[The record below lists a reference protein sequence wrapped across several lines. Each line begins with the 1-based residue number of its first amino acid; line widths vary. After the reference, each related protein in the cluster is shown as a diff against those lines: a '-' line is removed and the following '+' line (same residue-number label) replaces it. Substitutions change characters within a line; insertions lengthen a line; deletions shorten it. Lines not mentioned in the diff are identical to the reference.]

1 MHRQPLVRLTDLT
14 RTYPLGSVQVRA
26 LTGVSLDVS
35 RGEFLALAGPSGSGK
50 TTLLNLIGCI
60 DKPDSGRIVIDGVD
74 VTGVPL
80 HRLAATRRD
89 TLGFIFQTFNLIPVL
104 TAYENVEYPLLL
116 QHVPAARR
124 GERVRYWL
132 DQVGLS
138 DQARQRP
145 DQLSGGQRQRV
156 AIARA
161 MAGEPKLVLA
171 DEPTANLDSVTAG
184 KILDL
189 VEELNGRTHC
199 TFIFATHD
207 PALMARAHR
216 CIRMHDGAIVNAPL
230 IANDPLIA
238 DEPRLEARAS

>member
-1 MHRQPLVRLTDLT
+1 MHQQPLVRLTDVA
-14 RTYPLGSVQVRA
+14 RTYPLGRVHVRA
-26 LTGVSLDVS
+26 LTGVSLEVN
-35 RGEFLALAGPSGSGK
+35 RGDFLALAGPSGSGK

-74 VTGVPL
+74 VTPVPL

-116 QHVPAARR
+116 QHLPAAKRR
-124 GERVRYWL
+124 DRVRYWL
-132 DQVGLS
+132 EQVGLS

-189 VEELNGRTHC
+189 VEELNAGTHC

-207 PALMARAHR
+207 PALMARARR
-216 CIRMHDGAIVNAPL
+216 CVRMHDGDIVT
-230 IANDPLIA
+230 
-238 DEPRLEARAS
+238 EPRLEARAS